1 MLEAEAI
8 GVLVRQVAR
17 LSGVERVLVV
27 RAEPGGSITDLVS
40 VLPPRDDHALGP
52 RWMPGSRWMPGPRW
66 TPGPQGVVGRALASG
81 DVEICD
87 DLTAVPGASS
97 RYGDVIRSCAV
108 VPITTSGDLWGAV
121 ELCSAQSPF
130 PRPGLDVS
138 IGLAEIAALAIGH
151 ARRCGDLQASR
162 LRLVNELDNAAIRVE
177 RELHGGV
184 QQRLTTAGMDLRLA
198 QAELPADDPAHEVLT
213 SIDEQLAAM
222 TADVRELS
230 RRVFPAILTD
240 GGVGPAMR
248 SLARRAALPVELEVA
263 RLGRYPAVLEATV
276 YQVVSN
282 VVEHAARARAGHV
295 SVQITDLD
303 GRLRLVVTE
312 HGTSRAENGEILR
325 PVLRDRVDALGGSL
339 DVRVTSE
346 GSTVVA
352 AFGVSVGFGD

>member
-1 MLEAEAI
+1 MWEVNAIEALEAEAI
-8 GVLVRQVAR
+8 GVLVRQAGR

-40 VLPPRDDHALGP
+40 VPRQRVDDAA
-52 RWMPGSRWMPGPRW
+52 GSRW
-66 TPGPQGVVGRALASG
+66 TPGPYDVVGRALASG

-87 DLTAVPGASS
+87 DLTAVPGASC
-97 RYGDVIRSCAV
+97 RYSEVIRSCAV
-108 VPITTSGDLWGAV
+108 VPITTNGDVWGAV
-121 ELCSAQSPF
+121 ELCSAQAPF
-130 PRPGLDVS
+130 PRLGLDVT
-138 IGLAEIAALAIGH
+138 IGLAEVAAVAIGH
-151 ARRCGDLQASR
+151 ARRCGDLRASR

-198 QAELPADDPAHEVLT
+198 QAELLAEDPAHEVLT
-213 SIDEQLAAM
+213 SIDDQLAAM
-222 TADVRELS
+222 AAEVRELS

-240 GGVGPAMR
+240 GGVGPALR
-248 SLARRAALPVELEVA
+248 SLARRAALPVELEVPQ
-263 RLGRYPAVLEATV
+263 LGRYPAVLETTV

-295 SVQITDLD
+295 SVQIIELA

-312 HGTSRAENGEILR
+312 DGTGSEDNGDIIR

-339 DVRVTSE
+339 DIRVTPE
-346 GSTVVA
+346 GSKVVA
-352 AFGVSVGFGD
+352 TFGMPVGSGN